1 MSVGPQVKNSLSLSD
16 LMKLEFSVRIF
27 ETYSN
32 IKFQENPPSESRVV
46 QCGRTDRHAEVNICF
61 PQFCKR
67 V

>member
-1 MSVGPQVKNSLSLSD
+1 
-16 LMKLEFSVRIF
+16 MKLEFSIRII

-46 QCGRTDRHAEVNICF
+46 PYGRTDRHTEANSCF